1 MDTLFLRGVSVPAV
15 SAAIP
20 LESRHTRDVNP
31 PCFLNDDNIQPEV
44 NSTLASSFEKIKD
57 QVQDLKAKIELQITR
72 MQTSYCIERNSDAL
86 MSAIHM
92 FSLSD
97 NEAFVH
103 EFTINQP
110 SFLEKITGHYD
121 MLDNL
126 AYTLEELSETAADDH
141 AKQNLLQIQA
151 RTYNAMCTIKTLLR
165 SQNKHLTNE
174 VPSGRNSFQIDGICD
189 QHQMEYI
196 TMLNGYL
203 LAEYL
208 DLMYT
213 TVLNHQN

>member
-1 MDTLFLRGVSVPAV
+1 
-15 SAAIP
+15 
-20 LESRHTRDVNP
+20 
-31 PCFLNDDNIQPEV
+31 
-44 NSTLASSFEKIKD
+44 
-57 QVQDLKAKIELQITR
+57 
-72 MQTSYCIERNSDAL
+72 
-86 MSAIHM
+86 
-92 FSLSD
+92 
-97 NEAFVH
+97 
-103 EFTINQP
+103 
-110 SFLEKITGHYD
+110 

-126 AYTLEELSETAADDH
+126 AHTLEELSETTADDH

-151 RTYNAMCTIKTLLR
+151 RTYNVMCTIKTLLR

-174 VPSGRNSFQIDGICD
+174 VPSGRNSFQIDSICD
-189 QHQMEYI
+189 QHQLEYI